1 MPKNYNLHLKGTVG
15 YWNFSSDQVSYV
27 LDKYKDTEVNVLIN
41 SLGGYAYEGMA
52 ISGLFR
58 SHGNVHVHFMAA
70 NASAATIAAMGCK
83 RISMDVDAVFLVHKC
98 SNLVFEWDYFNA
110 DELDEK
116 IRDLEKQKN
125 NLAVLD
131 NTIAGMYARRCKK
144 TQAELLALMSKET
157 WLTAQEAL
165 EWGFI
170 DEITT
175 YGDDEKPSFD
185 DATVSAMASA
195 GIPIPACAVKKG
207 STLSRFLQGLG
218 ALFSTDHNFQPPVS
232 TMPNLQSLESVLG
245 SPVAVTDG
253 AASLKESQLDAINAR
268 ISADAAKISDK
279 DRTIAEKDSA
289 LAGKDAAIA
298 EKDRTID
305 SLNKIV
311 ADLKKEP
318 VNPSSNVQDP
328 GGATPDNDRPSDDVH
343 ANVQSLLEQ
352 LPD

>member
-70 NASAATIAAMGCK
+70 
-83 RISMDVDAVFLVHKC
+83 ISMDVDAVFLVHKC

>member
-279 DRTIAEKDSA
+279 DRTI
-289 LAGKDAAIA
+289 
-298 EKDRTID
+298 D